1 MSCISINKQTHAK
14 GTSINKEIHAK
25 GTSINK
31 EIHAKGTSINKEIH
45 APVSKTKIS
54 ETWDLSETL
63 RPNLKK

>member
-1 MSCISINKQTHAK
+1 MSCISINKQT
-14 GTSINKEIHAK
+14 HAK